1 MGVGIHTG
9 TVFAGSVGSSTRKK
23 YTVVGDAVNVAC
35 LLEGLNRE
43 LQTTLLITSD
53 TYALVQDCVTAVDRG
68 EAKLAG
74 RQRAVG
80 VYEVLSLAEGD
91 HTL

>member
-1 MGVGIHTG
+1 
-9 TVFAGSVGSSTRKK
+9 
-23 YTVVGDAVNVAC
+23 
-35 LLEGLNRE
+35 

-74 RQRAVG
+74 RQRAVS

>member
-1 MGVGIHTG
+1 V
-9 TVFAGSVGSSTRKK
+9 
-23 YTVVGDAVNVAC
+23 
-35 LLEGLNRE
+35 EGLNRE

-53 TYALVQDCVTAVDRG
+53 TYAAVQDRVTAVDRG

-74 RQRAVG
+74 RQQAVS

-91 HTL
+91 YTL